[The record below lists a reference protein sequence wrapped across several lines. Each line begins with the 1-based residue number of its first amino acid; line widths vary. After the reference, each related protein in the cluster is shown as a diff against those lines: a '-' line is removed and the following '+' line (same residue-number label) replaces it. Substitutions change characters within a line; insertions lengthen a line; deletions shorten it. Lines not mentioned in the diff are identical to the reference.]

1 MLKVEMV
8 RCYVVSPLPQSQNP
22 EGLGRQVRYIPLE
35 IFRLWKYIMVSVK
48 GFQVVDEV
56 ISFWMDEEEY
66 NKESAG
72 YSSHEVEKVV
82 QVYFQYHKDMQGG
95 RPVIRYF
102 PSEHFQSIMQF
113 FMQNFSSH
121 HIKRD
126 VEQTSGIF
134 IVPNP

>member
-1 MLKVEMV
+1 MTGHVDGVAQPGRPCGTRVALLTPSAGVAV
-8 RCYVVSPLPQSQNP
+8 RK
-22 EGLGRQVRYIPLE
+22 
-35 IFRLWKYIMVSVK
+35 WHA
-48 GFQVVDEV
+48 VVDRLRGEHP
-56 ISFWMDEEEY
+56 
-66 NKESAG
+66 G